1 MRILAGAVRRESEYD
16 WTADDIAFE
25 RRIRIHADTVLETSK
40 QWNQHDLDSE
50 QWVDLASLY
59 ESYGKYDDAERFY
72 KLALDGRDPLQGEPD
87 QATLAITPRLAKLYR
102 LQSRPKLAIPL
113 YRKYLDTNGDLPDVA
128 TARVKVRLAMAVHNE
143 GQYEEAEKLMRSGIA
158 VLEQHLGR
166 KKVEVLAARNDLG
179 STLLRLK
186 QYDEAKD
193 EYQYVLDQLKEVV
206 GMENPF
212 TMRTLQN
219 LARYYTLRGDYTRAL
234 PMLEQAFDL
243 RRRVLGL
250 EHPSTLRTWHNLAN
264 AHCLLGE
271 MEEAENMFAGVVA
284 AKEKVLGHGH
294 WDTLNAMTGLAD
306 IYRTTGQTAKAHD
319 LYKKTLEGLGEE
331 TDSRRQKMFDDI
343 QQILKADRVGEWNL
357 VGGSEHVGVGAT
369 PQSIPH

>member
-1 MRILAGAVRRESEYD
+1 MTKAVQRKSEYD

-25 RRIRIHADTVLETSK
+25 RRIRVHADTVLEDPK
-40 QWNQHDLDSE
+40 QWAQHDLEPE

-72 KLALDGRDPLQGEPD
+72 KLALDGRDPLQSEPD
-87 QATLAITPRLAKLYR
+87 QAILAITPRLAKLYR
-102 LQSRPKLAIPL
+102 LQSRPTLAIPL
-113 YRKYLDTNGDLPDVA
+113 YRQYLETNGDLSDVA

-143 GQYEEAEKLMRSGIA
+143 GQYEEAEKLMRSGIT
-158 VLEQHLGR
+158 VLEKHLGP

-186 QYDEAKD
+186 RYDEAKD

-219 LARYYTLRGDYTRAL
+219 LARYYNLRGDYTRAL
-234 PMLEQAFDL
+234 PMFEQAFDL

-250 EHPSTLRTWHNLAN
+250 EHPSTLRTWHNLAYV
-264 AHCLLGE
+264 HCLLGQ
-271 MEEAENMFAGVVA
+271 MNEAENMFASVVA
-284 AKEKVLGHGH
+284 AKEKVLGPLH
-294 WDTLNAMTGLAD
+294 WDTLNAMTGLAN

-319 LYKKTLEGLGEE
+319 LYKKTLERLEKD
-331 TDSRRQKMFDDI
+331 TDSRRQKMIDDI
-343 QQILKADRVGEWNL
+343 QQTLEADRVGT
-357 VGGSEHVGVGAT
+357 GGRVAHVIV
-369 PQSIPH
+369 